1 VDNVALSWEHVAV
14 GVALGWEYVAGQ
26 EATIVAPLGD
36 GSAKADWELAVL
48 APRLK
53 LQHQRFNLG

>member
-1 VDNVALSWEHVAV
+1 VDSVALSWEHVAV
-14 GVALGWEYVAGQ
+14 SMALGWEYVSGQ
-26 EATIVAPLGD
+26 EATIVAPLCA

-48 APRLK
+48 APRFK